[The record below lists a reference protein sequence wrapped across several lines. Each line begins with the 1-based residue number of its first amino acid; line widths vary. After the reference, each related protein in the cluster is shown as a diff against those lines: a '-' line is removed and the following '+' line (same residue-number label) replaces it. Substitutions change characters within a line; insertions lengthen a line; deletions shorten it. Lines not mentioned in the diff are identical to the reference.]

1 MKRKSRY
8 ALSCPAAPC
17 ARSQRYSPRPH
28 AERTGPHAPT
38 YRVGR
43 APRAADSRSRPAKP
57 AQQAVALSWCPLVA
71 SRPPFT
77 TLSCCTDRSSPVLV
91 CACAATHE
99 TIGDASS
106 LQSSL
111 PSLPSGYSRPRSQL
125 SAIHA
130 QYSTSPAEGDARPSV
145 LLRSAGRAAVFSR
158 IHIDRA
164 RARTSVNEI
173 LRNHDGAR
181 GCPAADRNT
190 KIQALESSHGIR
202 AQTMS

>member
-17 ARSQRYSPRPH
+17 ARPRRYSPRPR
-28 AERTGPHAPT
+28 ARRTGPHAPAF
-38 YRVGR
+38 RVGR
-43 APRAADSRSRPAKP
+43 APRAAACRCHPAKP
-57 AQQAVALSWCPLVA
+57 AQAVALSWCPLVA

-77 TLSCCTDRSSPVLV
+77 TPSCCTDRSSPVLV

-99 TIGDASS
+99 TISAASS
-106 LQSSL
+106 FQSSL
-111 PSLPSGYSRPRSQL
+111 PSFHADTLGRDPDSPQFTRSTP
-125 SAIHA
+125 
-130 QYSTSPAEGDARPSV
+130 TSPVEGDARPSV

-164 RARTSVNEI
+164 RARTSVNEL
-173 LRNHDGAR
+173 LRNRDGAR
-181 GCPAADRNT
+181 GCPAASRST